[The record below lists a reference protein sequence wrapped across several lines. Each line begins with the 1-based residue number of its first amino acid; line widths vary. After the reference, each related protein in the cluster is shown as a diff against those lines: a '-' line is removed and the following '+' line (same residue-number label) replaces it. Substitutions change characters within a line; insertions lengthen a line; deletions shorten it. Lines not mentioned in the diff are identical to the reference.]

1 MVAPV
6 VSIDLPSR
14 SEAALG
20 QPYRTARGQAA
31 IDMLSAP
38 AINESELSVRMRIST
53 DAVDRE
59 RMSIVQEGILLD
71 LYVGNPVV
79 LFGHGEAGIEIPVAM
94 AESPDGKVVVWRE
107 RGDGTY
113 SKGYHKQAVKESMQ
127 IFDAVKCGLLRA
139 SSVGVTP
146 IEFGSYQDS
155 QGRKIPIVK
164 SCYLNEWSY
173 CAIGV
178 NPQALVKSWSGRVSA
193 GLEPWNEAWNL
204 QCAAAIAI
212 LDRNTLNGESILPAL
227 RKSLSCLVP
236 GRREPGRLASERG
249 SSTSDRCDGADLSMQ
264 KSFTR
269 EEVSAL
275 NDRDLMYAI
284 TKQFEYNFQT
294 RKAFGEEAKKRQ
306 EEKDDKPADGPV
318 KANPFA
324 KTQTDAG
331 DAGRNDGGSA
341 GGSGS
346 QGKPTAAPEIAPVD
360 GNNPG
365 GSPSDKAN
373 TRQPTGSG
381 MNGPEPNG
389 PQPNNAGSPPQPK
402 APDGSLVGPGPQKA
416 QSYGGTMDAIDGVPN
431 QMGAPAAPGKQP
443 MTAPTANGGG
453 MAGGLDGQPV
463 EEKQG
468 SVALSAFHTSLSEL
482 IANAE
487 ASFAPVENPDVV
499 AAIKAEIDRLRDSL
513 SSIEALH
520 GSTYPESQNKL
531 GMQETESTE
540 VMLKA
545 YLARDQRKYAQVA
558 YMQEHLV
565 RIAEGIESGRASGS
579 DVAKSLRRRSGDLA
593 RITKEAVA
601 AESGSITK
609 EVHEALAAEHEELK
623 KSYVAR
629 GLKLEKLLDRLDSQ
643 PAAIIG

>member
-1 MVAPV
+1 MVAA
-6 VSIDLPSR
+6 IDLPTKSQ
-14 SEAALG
+14 AMLG
-20 QPYRTARGQAA
+20 EVYRTGRGQIAVDLLSTPA
-31 IDMLSAP
+31 ID
-38 AINESELSVRMRIST
+38 ESTLSVRMRIST

-59 RMSIVQEGILLD
+59 RMSIIQEGILLD
-71 LYVGNPVV
+71 LYQDNPVV

-107 RGDGTY
+107 RGNGTY
-113 SKGYHKQAVKESMQ
+113 SRAYHQKSIKESMQ
-127 IFDAVKCGLLRA
+127 IFDLVKCKLLRA

-178 NPQALVKSWSGRVSA
+178 NPQALVKSYSGRVSA

-227 RKSLSCLVP
+227 RKSLSCLIP
-236 GRREPGRLASERG
+236 GRREAGRLASARG
-249 SSTSDRCDGADLSMQ
+249 DDLSMQ
-264 KSFTR
+264 KSYTR
-269 EEVSAL
+269 EEVAAL

-513 SSIEALH
+513 ASIEALH

-558 YMQEHLV
+558 YMCEHFERL
-565 RIAEGIESGRASGS
+565 AEGIEAGRASGS

-601 AESGSITK
+601 AESGSVPK
-609 EVHEALAAEHEELK
+609 ADYEALVAERDELL
-623 KSYVAR
+623 KSYV
-629 GLKLEKLLDRLDSQ
+629 GLQQNTKKLLDRLDSQ
-643 PAAIIG
+643 PASVLS